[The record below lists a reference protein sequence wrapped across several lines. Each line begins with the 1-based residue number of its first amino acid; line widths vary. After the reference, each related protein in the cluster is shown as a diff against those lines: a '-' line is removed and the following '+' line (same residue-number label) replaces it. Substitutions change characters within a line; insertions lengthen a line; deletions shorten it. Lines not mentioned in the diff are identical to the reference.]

1 MPGTVLGAGNIEM
14 TNKNLCQD
22 WGKVEQSK
30 EYEDIQGGGGVA
42 IFNEILVWA
51 KFSRG
56 LLGNVSLSEKKKT
69 HGKMLSFFFL
79 RTLPRGCNVWN
90 SGSHLAPMRSNL
102 RRRLKC

>member
-56 LLGNVSLSEKKKT
+56 LLGNVSLSEKKRHMVRCCLFSSSGHCQEDVMSGT
-69 HGKMLSFFFL
+69 LVATL
-79 RTLPRGCNVWN
+79 RP
-90 SGSHLAPMRSNL
+90 
-102 RRRLKC
+102 